1 MFGGWYAVRYWADCR
16 GLPRGDWLYG
26 LLLAL
31 SPVINPWYL
40 LWLLPFAALFPSAWA
55 WTAATTAFIAYVTGL
70 NLDDH
75 SLQAYQQP
83 AWVRPPEFGPILLAL
98 VWPVLRRG
106 TAHRVSESIAGRLG
120 H

>member
-1 MFGGWYAVRYWADCR
+1 MSP
-16 GLPRGDWLYG
+16 GLT
-26 LLLAL
+26 
-31 SPVINPWYL
+31 
-40 LWLLPFAALFPSAWA
+40 
-55 WTAATTAFIAYVTGL
+55 WT
-70 NLDDH
+70 DH

-83 AWVRPPEFGPILLAL
+83 AWVRPLEFSPILLAL